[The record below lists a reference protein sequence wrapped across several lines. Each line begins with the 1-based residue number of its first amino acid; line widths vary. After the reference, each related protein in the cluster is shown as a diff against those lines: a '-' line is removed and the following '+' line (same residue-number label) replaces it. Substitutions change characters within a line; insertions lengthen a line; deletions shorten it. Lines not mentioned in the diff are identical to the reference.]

1 MVMTAGP
8 MAERTTVATR
18 VAEVL
23 AALSLPR
30 SPRGT
35 LGEFGPRYA
44 AARQMAIRYG
54 AAVAVVGDH
63 PEGRARLTEHWP
75 AIRGQLDRIGG
86 MCEQGIGRQPPHR
99 RSRRKRRDR
108 YDPKA
113 RQRSLHAV
121 HQALVRLERMVD
133 AAVAMSIAVVLAGID
148 PASAR
153 RRAEVDD
160 WVRALTDALRELEQG
175 QLDDDSTD
183 DDSTDDDGVGD
194 DATGGD
200 GVGDDEAGEHRVG
213 NAVTG

>member
-1 MVMTAGP
+1 MTAGP
-8 MAERTTVATR
+8 MAERTPVATR

-23 AALSLPR
+23 AALRLPP
-30 SPRGT
+30 SPRGA

-44 AARQMAIRYG
+44 AARQMATRY
-54 AAVAVVGDH
+54 AAAMAVVGDH

-75 AIRGQLDRIGG
+75 AIRRQLERIGA
-86 MCEQGIGRQPPHR
+86 MCEHAVGRQPPYR
-99 RSRRKRRDR
+99 RSRRKRRDP

-121 HQALVRLERMVD
+121 HQAVVRLERMVD

-175 QLDDDSTD
+175 QLDDDGTTD
-183 DDSTDDDGVGD
+183 DGTDD
-194 DATGGD
+194 D
-200 GVGDDEAGEHRVG
+200 GVGDDEAGEDRVG